1 METTHCTTINVC
13 ICFIKQRCLFNLSL
27 VTIYIDLHF
36 DKIKVCDQ
44 RKVFTPIM
52 FYYFN
57 FVQQICVIHDTT
69 KVATVK
75 HIILVDLQNF
85 PSPKFLHSKPK
96 SLS

>member
-1 METTHCTTINVC
+1 METTRCTTINVC

-27 VTIYIDLHF
+27 ITIYTDLHF
-36 DKIKVCDQ
+36 DKMKVCDQ
-44 RKVFTPIM
+44 RKVLTPIM

-85 PSPKFLHSKPK
+85 PSPKLLHS
-96 SLS
+96 